1 MSAQVAREDINLEA
15 VANTAIDPNLVAGK
29 QLLTFADALL
39 GSDASALDAARAAL
53 QDVVGAEGA
62 TRAAMVIGN
71 FEMMNRLLDATGVP
85 VPASM
90 GLITR
95 ELGLPDFN
103 GRH

>member
-1 MSAQVAREDINLEA
+1 MGDLG
-15 VANTAIDPNLVAGK
+15 IDKGLSRS
-29 QLLTFADALL
+29 QMELL
-39 GSDASALDAARAAL
+39 AARTAL

-62 TRAAMVIGN
+62 TRAAMAIGN

-95 ELGLPDFN
+95 ELGLPDFD